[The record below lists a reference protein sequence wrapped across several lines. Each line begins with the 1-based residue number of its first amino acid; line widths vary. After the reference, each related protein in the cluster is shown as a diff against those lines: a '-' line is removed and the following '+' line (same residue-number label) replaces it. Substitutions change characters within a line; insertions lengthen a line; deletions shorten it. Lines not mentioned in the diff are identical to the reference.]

1 MRLSSIGKIG
11 WQQQTTTSSQRLR
24 PDAFR
29 VCGSLWSRI
38 SWHVATAIES
48 LLRSFGAEVA
58 GPVASTA
65 DAERLLAE
73 QLPHV
78 AVVDI
83 NLRGGELAYDLI
95 DKLNDLAVRVI
106 VVSGYSALR
115 LHQDKVAAV
124 LQKPITEAELLA
136 AFQIRKEDL

>member
-1 MRLSSIGKIG
+1 MAASNDDEQSEAGTLSG
-11 WQQQTTTSSQRLR
+11 LR
-24 PDAFR
+24 VLVVED
-29 VCGSLWSRI
+29 
-38 SWHVATAIES
+38 SWHVATAIQS

-78 AVVDI
+78 AIVDI
-83 NLRGGELAYDLI
+83 NLRGGELAYGLI
-95 DKLNDLAVRVI
+95 DKLNELAVRVI
-106 VVSGYSALR
+106 VVSGYSAPR
-115 LHQDKVAAV
+115 LQQDKVAAV

-136 AFQIRKEDL
+136 AFQVSKEQP

>member
-1 MRLSSIGKIG
+1 MPFGFAGPYGRG
-11 WQQQTTTSSQRLR
+11 
-24 PDAFR
+24 
-29 VCGSLWSRI
+29 

-136 AFQIRKEDL
+136 AFQIRKENSKVNSAEPVDSRRERQRR